1 MQLELYHA
9 YFIDQISYMYV
20 TIPVFFDRFRYLT
33 LSYTFMREWIL
44 MNNSLSSF
52 EDDPEYGYNIDFKYM
67 DLSI

>member
-1 MQLELYHA
+1 
-9 YFIDQISYMYV
+9 MYV
-20 TIPVFFDRFRYLT
+20 TIPIFFDRFRYLT
-33 LSYTFMREWIL
+33 LSYTFMRERIL